1 MGCHSCWPTHS
12 FCGHETH
19 LHVSITSD
27 LYTGDHLTTT
37 TPPQSPQTPGQTV
50 DALEIPQADVGDV
63 AREAISQLRQ
73 EVKHLEMNFEDL
85 LQATSAYL
93 EKKTPIQT
101 IRRSLYVR
109 RASDTETDIDLVAG
123 HRHEIREADTV
134 GDLFDVLSAG
144 KCWDFMNPGLLKRII
159 DGHCTESLD
168 IQHQKEEYVEQLQQF
183 RKRTNARQFAK
194 VCNVS
199 TPSPKFSE
207 IVFEM
212 GIDWDNATLEDV
224 ENLKQEIRGQGY
236 LSDHIFN
243 LKQCKNSTLSL
254 VWAFP
259 RSCPVSTTI
268 LRIPPS
274 FYLEHGIRR
283 VLVKG
288 VCEVDVKV
296 TDCMSN

>member
-73 EVKHLEMNFEDL
+73 EVKHLEMNFEYL

-101 IRRSLYVR
+101 ITRSLYVH

-134 GDLFDVLSAG
+134 GDLFDILSAG
-144 KCWDFMNPGLLKRII
+144 KC
-159 DGHCTESLD
+159 
-168 IQHQKEEYVEQLQQF
+168 
-183 RKRTNARQFAK
+183 
-194 VCNVS
+194 
-199 TPSPKFSE
+199 
-207 IVFEM
+207 
-212 GIDWDNATLEDV
+212 
-224 ENLKQEIRGQGY
+224 
-236 LSDHIFN
+236 
-243 LKQCKNSTLSL
+243 
-254 VWAFP
+254 
-259 RSCPVSTTI
+259 
-268 LRIPPS
+268 
-274 FYLEHGIRR
+274 
-283 VLVKG
+283 
-288 VCEVDVKV
+288 
-296 TDCMSN
+296 